1 MGFVTVNAKSLV
13 VIPKTTRE
21 AAGIFPGDKLNVDYD
36 SERGAVIMRKID
48 DVAELSNAI
57 AGMWSDN
64 KFTLEE
70 VRESRDERIDK
81 LLKNKLRQKG
91 LD

>member
-1 MGFVTVNAKSLV
+1 MGFVTVNSKSLV
-13 VIPKTTRE
+13 VIPKTVRDQ
-21 AAGIFPGDKLNVDYD
+21 AGIFPGDKLNVDYD
-36 SERGAVIMRKID
+36 QESGSVTMRKID
-48 DVAELSNAI
+48 DVAELSNDI
-57 AGMWSDN
+57 LGMWSDN

-70 VRESRDERIDK
+70 VRESRDERINK